1 MAISS
6 AAGGWWWL
14 AGGRANDTFTLG
26 SGTSMNNGQPRSL
39 LRRGGGHLSRGGI
52 VTDVTC
58 HVSRVQCR
66 LTDGTPGSLAH
77 SPSVSPL
84 KSSTLWTTRG
94 GNKKY
99 LLILITYTQS
109 LGPRHVCNV

>member
-6 AAGGWWWL
+6 AAGGWWL

-26 SGTSMNNGQPRSL
+26 SGTSMNNGQPGS

-58 HVSRVQCR
+58 HVSRVECR

-77 SPSVSPL
+77 SPASL
-84 KSSTLWTTRG
+84 ATQELHTLD
-94 GNKKY
+94 NKRW
-99 LLILITYTQS
+99 Q
-109 LGPRHVCNV
+109 

>member
-39 LRRGGGHLSRGGI
+39 RRGGGHLSRGGI

-58 HVSRVQCR
+58 HVS
-66 LTDGTPGSLAH
+66 
-77 SPSVSPL
+77 SVA
-84 KSSTLWTTRG
+84 
-94 GNKKY
+94 
-99 LLILITYTQS
+99 
-109 LGPRHVCNV
+109 